1 MKGWK
6 TILFKAI
13 GGLVFLLG
21 WGPLAQWLDPQ
32 YIALAIT
39 AGNLVLRFLTD
50 TPVFNAG
57 S

>member
-6 TILFKAI
+6 TILFNAI